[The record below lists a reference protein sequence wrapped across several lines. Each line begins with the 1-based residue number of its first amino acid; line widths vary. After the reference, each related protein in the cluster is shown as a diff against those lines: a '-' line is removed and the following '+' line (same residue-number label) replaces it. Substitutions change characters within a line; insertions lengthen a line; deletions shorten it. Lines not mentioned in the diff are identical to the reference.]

1 METSAE
7 ILIDQLAA
15 WFAPRSQVAIALS
28 GGIDSCLVAFAARR
42 FLGRAAVV
50 ALISTSASLKARDLA
65 EARDFATRFDINLVE
80 INSREMDDPQYL
92 SNPPDRCFHCKTAL
106 YLEMEKTIA
115 GQFPGFDI
123 LNGNNASDLGDY
135 RPGLQAA
142 AQHQVLSPLAD
153 CGFQKDHIRLVAC
166 HFGLP
171 NWNKPASPCLSS
183 RFPYGVAIDPAKL
196 AMVEKA
202 EDYLNGLGFED
213 VRVRFVD
220 GTGRIEVPADRL
232 PELRRMFDQVR
243 PAILASGFSNCE
255 IDAEGLVSGK
265 LNRVLFQA

>member
-1 METSAE
+1 MDRSAE
-7 ILIDQLAA
+7 ALIDQLAA
-15 WFAPRSQVAIALS
+15 WFAHRRQVAIALS

-42 FLGRAAVV
+42 YLGRAAVV
-50 ALISTSASLKARDLA
+50 ALISTSASLKSRDLA
-65 EARDFATRFDINLVE
+65 EAREFAARFDVNLVE
-80 INSREMDDPQYL
+80 INSCEMENPHYL
-92 SNPPDRCFHCKTAL
+92 SNPADRCFHCKTAL

-115 GQFPGFDI
+115 QRFPGFEI

-135 RPGLQAA
+135 RPGQQAA

-153 CGFQKDHIRLVAC
+153 CGFRKEDIRLVAR

-196 AMVEKA
+196 AMVERA
-202 EDYLNGLGFED
+202 EDYLNGLGFAD

-220 GTGRIEVPADRL
+220 GIGRVEVPADCLPDLGRL
-232 PELRRMFDQVR
+232 FDQVR
-243 PAILASGFSNCE
+243 LAILACGFNDCE
-255 IDAEGLVSGK
+255 IDPEGLVSGK
-265 LNRVLFQA
+265 LNRALFQA